1 MIVKKILLL
10 AVLFNLTVQAQFC
23 KPLGGEVLGMSYIQ
37 SYRDLKSIPY
47 PYLREADVMWSK
59 RAWRVIDMREK
70 INHPLFFPV
79 DPIPSRVSFMQMV
92 MDALTCGESKFDLTG
107 FDVLDDEFT
116 MRLTR
121 AEVIGKSFSKEE
133 ITFEDEFGEIKTEL
147 VDNPFDF
154 FAVKRLRIKEDWY
167 FDRQRSA
174 LNVRVIGVCPVQ
186 EVFDEMGEFKGERPM
201 FWLYFP
207 ELRVPMSKTAV
218 FNTQNESRYITYD
231 QWFAKRIFSSYIYKE
246 SNVFDR
252 KIDTYKQGLD
262 LLLESKKIEHEIFTL
277 EQDLW
282 EY

>member
-1 MIVKKILLL
+1 MIKLFFFFVFILS
-10 AVLFNLTVQAQFC
+10 FEVQAQFC
-23 KPLGGEVLGMSYIQ
+23 KLLGGEVLGRSYVQ
-37 SYRDLKSIPY
+37 TYHDLKSMPY
-47 PYLREADVMWSK
+47 THLREADVMWGK
-59 RAWRVIDMREK
+59 RTWRVIDLREK

-116 MRLTR
+116 VRLTKS
-121 AEVIGKSFSKEE
+121 EVIEKSFSKEE
-133 ITFEDEFGEIKTEL
+133 ITYEDEFGETKSEL

-154 FAVKRLRIKEDWY
+154 FAVKRLRVKEDWY
-167 FDRQRSA
+167 FDRQRSS
-174 LNVRVIGVCPVQ
+174 LNVRIIGICPVQ

-207 ELRVPMSKTAV
+207 ELRVPMSKTIV
-218 FNTQNESRYITYD
+218 FNTKNQARYVTYD
-231 QWFAKRIFSSYIYKE
+231 QWCAKRIFSSYIYKE

-252 KIDTYKQGLD
+252 KIDTYKQDLD